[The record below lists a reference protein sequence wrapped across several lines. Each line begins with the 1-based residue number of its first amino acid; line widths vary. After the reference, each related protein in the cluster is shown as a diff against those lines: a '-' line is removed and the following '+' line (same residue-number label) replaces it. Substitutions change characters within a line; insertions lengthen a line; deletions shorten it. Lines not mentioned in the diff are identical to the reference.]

1 MNKPG
6 SMSRTNLGAAAILG
20 ALTIIL
26 GAFGAHA
33 LKDKLDP
40 DSMQSFETAVRYLMY
55 HVLALLFINSTS
67 LLNERA
73 KKQISLLFF
82 VGIFFF
88 SGSILAISLD
98 LVSAQ
103 KIWFITP
110 LGGLLFVTGW
120 ILAGVSFFRSPKT

>member
-6 SMSRTNLGAAAILG
+6 SMSRRYLGIASILG

-26 GAFGAHA
+26 GAFGAHT

-40 DSMQSFETAVRYLMY
+40 DSLQSFETAVRYMIY
-55 HVLALLFINSTS
+55 HVLALLIINSTS
-67 LLNERA
+67 LLNEKA
-73 KKQISLLFF
+73 KKQISFLFF
-82 VGIFFF
+82 IGILFF

-98 LVSAQ
+98 LVSAK

-110 LGGLLFVTGW
+110 IGGLLFVSGW
-120 ILAGVSFFRSPKT
+120 ILAAIFFFRSQKS